1 MGSKRTTIFTMCV
14 CPFCLQ
20 RMSKDEHLSLLVSV
34 VGLSGCGAEVYKGPG
49 KSSLCFNLLHPTEYL
64 KEHPSVLSLQQFE
77 SKVINSQHFVY
88 WGSKIEYY
96 YKLPK
101 SKKAT
106 EKILVTVNFEIFE
119 HTEFIEDVTKKP
131 FPYKQEYADRAL
143 KLPHASNKLSFKTIP
158 LVFTPEKYQAAV
170 SPSTKGLKVGYI
182 FAIDVS
188 KDCPTF
194 PHQLRLLKKMVKSH
208 KKQFVIAATK
218 FDQVESTYFEEVKIA
233 GRELNVEVIPTSIEM
248 EDGRWGTEAFKYL
261 AIKIFNLQ
269 TEDTTGVAGDSYLRY
284 ATEPPPTS
292 APTKKLEHMGK
303 SVEERSRTPPIP
315 PRNYDSG
322 TQSLPASCI
331 NHNYGNFAQQSTE
344 KTSVGDATAR
354 ESRFTEIP
362 AKIKARKPHPL
373 DLRPP
378 AALPTIKSNP
388 VPVES
393 SEAACSTP
401 PLPPK
406 PRSNSLKPSRAL
418 AVSPN
423 PLPVSPNPLPISPNL
438 LPVSPN
444 LLPASSSPKQSVR
457 AKAMSARPLPKLPF
471 VGENDS
477 STNVCSMRC
486 DYDKVDYAKMRR
498 YRDMPRNSAQK
509 SKLQTKVSTANVT
522 IPARNIPRHKDEPPT
537 SSEEVNKRKPPPVAK
552 KPSVRPRKPSLA
564 AKSGSTEQNASA
576 ATNEQRSA
584 PSLERYEDTV
594 IPRQQA
600 CDYDDTTYVNEGE
613 DKQIAP
619 NSGRPKYPP
628 RCIPRKYYFLNA
640 PRALP
645 T

>member
-1 MGSKRTTIFTMCV
+1 MALKENHFNHIYYV

-49 KSSLCFNLLHPTEYL
+49 KSSLCFNLLYPTEYL
-64 KEHPSVLSLQQFE
+64 KEHPSVLNLQQFE
-77 SKVINSQHFVY
+77 SKVINRQHFVY
-88 WGSKIEYY
+88 WGSKTEYY

-119 HTEFIEDVTKKP
+119 HTEFLEDVTQKP
-131 FPYKQEYADRAL
+131 FPFKQEYEDRAL

-170 SPSTKGLKVGYI
+170 SPSTKGLKNGYI
-182 FAIDVS
+182 FVIDVS

-218 FDQVESTYFEEVKIA
+218 FDQVESKNFEEVKIA
-233 GRELNVEVIPTSIEM
+233 GKELNVEVIPTSIEM

-292 APTKKLEHMGK
+292 APKKKLEHMAK
-303 SVEERSRTPPIP
+303 SVEEHPRTPPIP
-315 PRNYDSG
+315 PRNYDLES
-322 TQSLPASCI
+322 QSLPASCI
-331 NHNYGNFAQQSTE
+331 NHNYGNFVQQST
-344 KTSVGDATAR
+344 KRASDGDATTR
-354 ESRFTEIP
+354 ESRITEIP

-378 AALPTIKSNP
+378 AALPTVKSNP
-388 VPVES
+388 APVES
-393 SEAACSTP
+393 LIGACSAP

-406 PRSNSLKPSRAL
+406 PRSSSLKTS
-418 AVSPN
+418 N
-423 PLPVSPNPLPISPNL
+423 PFPISPNSF
-438 LPVSPN
+438 PISPN
-444 LLPASSSPKQSVR
+444 PKQSMR
-457 AKAMSARPLPKLPF
+457 AKAMSTRPLPKLPF
-471 VGENDS
+471 VSENYD

-486 DYDKVDYAKMRR
+486 DYDKIDYAKMKH
-498 YRDMPRNSAQK
+498 YRDISKNSSQK
-509 SKLQTKVSTANVT
+509 PKLKPKVSTASIS
-522 IPARNIPRHKDEPPT
+522 IPARNIPRHKEEPLT
-537 SSEEVNKRKPPPVAK
+537 SSEELNKRKPPPVAK
-552 KPSVRPRKPSLA
+552 KPSVKPRKQSFA
-564 AKSGSTEQNASA
+564 AKSGSTEQNSSA
-576 ATNEQRSA
+576 ATSEQRNA
-584 PSLERYEDTV
+584 PSFESYEDTV
-594 IPRQQA
+594 IPRKQD
-600 CDYDDTTYVNEGE
+600 CDFDINDTTYVNEGE
-613 DKQIAP
+613 DKKISS

-645 T
+645 K